1 MSFTDGYI
9 LEVLKLEVKPEK
21 EDHITPHERR
31 KVEHLLFGSDKNV
44 KGTFRAVLAPTV
56 EEGITQ
62 LKEEIKRVIGAT
74 ELHCDLLCFE
84 ISKKEIQNS
93 KFFNSNVRFVD
104 GKKYPLN

>member
-1 MSFTDGYI
+1 MSFADGYI

-56 EEGITQ
+56 EEDHST
-62 LKEEIKRVIGAT
+62 KRRDQT
-74 ELHCDLLCFE
+74 CYW
-84 ISKKEIQNS
+84 
-93 KFFNSNVRFVD
+93 R
-104 GKKYPLN
+104 Y